1 MRAALLVCAIPV
13 FAIPLYAAAV
23 PSANEAFEMRVR
35 PVLAKACFSCHT
47 DAAMG
52 GLKMDSREHILK
64 DIVPGD
70 PDASKLV
77 QAVRY
82 NGARK
87 MPPSGKLKD
96 DEIASIEAWVKAGA
110 VWPEGLKP
118 VATKSAPYV
127 ITEEQ
132 RNFWAFKPVVNPAV
146 PQVANQKWARTGIDR
161 FILAKLE
168 AAKLQP
174 VAPADKRTLIRRATI
189 DLIGLPPTPEEVA
202 QFEADKSPDAFAH
215 VVDRLL
221 ASPQYGERWGRFWLD
236 VARYSDG
243 KQSSER
249 DEAYPAAYRYRDWVI
264 DAFNH
269 DMPYDRFVKAQ
280 IAGDLMPEPEKYR
293 AGLGFYS
300 LSPELQDDR
309 VDATTRGFMALTVA
323 CAQCH
328 DHKFDPIPTRDYYS
342 FLGIF
347 SNTALHE
354 TPLVSKDEVDRWQ
367 AQKKRADDAE
377 KALNAFL
384 SAQSQELAE
393 ILAAQASRYMMAAV
407 QPEAA
412 VGENPDLDKDVLNNW
427 RTYLKRPRLEHPY
440 LAAWMAS
447 HDKKAADEFQTL
459 LVKVIAEKQEVDDKN
474 HITLGANPNRKD
486 LSNANLVSLER
497 DKFVLW
503 EDFFSNR
510 GVLHFGDGKIDRF
523 LAPQWRQHLEAL
535 HASANTAKKEL
546 PAQYAFLQTLEDA
559 PKWKEQRV
567 WLRGSK
573 DNPGD
578 PAPPHFLQIL
588 STGEPARFENKPRL
602 ELAEHIASPQNP
614 LTSRVIVN
622 RIWQHHFGQG
632 LVRTPSNFGLQGD
645 KPSHPELLDYLASRF
660 VAEGWS
666 MKKLHRE
673 IMLSSVYQLGT
684 AGAPKNFE
692 ADPDNRLVWR
702 FNRHRLDVEAM
713 RDSLLFVSGKLDSK
727 AGGPP
732 EKFGPQDDRR
742 TVYSYVSRYKID
754 SVLGL
759 FDFPSPQGTSEQRM
773 ETNVPLQRLF
783 FMNSDFVMTQSK
795 ALAAR
800 LEGASDA
807 EKIGKLYGMVYQRPP
822 TAAENQLAAEFL
834 KQSTWPQYVQVLLSS
849 NEFNFVN

>member
-1 MRAALLVCAIPV
+1 
-13 FAIPLYAAAV
+13 
-23 PSANEAFEMRVR
+23 
-35 PVLAKACFSCHT
+35 
-47 DAAMG
+47 MG

-64 DIVPGD
+64 DVVPGD

-77 QAVRY
+77 QAIRY

-87 MPPSGKLKD
+87 MPPSGKLKEE
-96 DEIASIEAWVKAGA
+96 EIAAIEAWVKAGA
-110 VWPEGLKP
+110 VWPEGMKP
-118 VATKSAPYV
+118 VAGKSAPYL

-132 RNFWAFKPVVNPAV
+132 RNFWAFRPVMNPTVPAV
-146 PQVANQKWARTGIDR
+146 TNTKWARTDIDR

-174 VAPADKRTLIRRATI
+174 VAIADKRTLIRRATI
-189 DLIGLPPTPEEVA
+189 DLIGLPPTPEEVTR
-202 QFEADKSPDAFAH
+202 FEADKSPDAFAK

-249 DEAYPAAYRYRDWVI
+249 DEPYPSAFRYRDWVI

-269 DMPYDRFVKAQ
+269 DMPYDRFVTAQ

-293 AGLGFYS
+293 AGLGFYA

-342 FLGIF
+342 LLGIF
-347 SNTALHE
+347 NNTSLHE
-354 TPLVSKDEVDRWQ
+354 TPLVSKGEVDRWQ
-367 AQKKRADDAE
+367 AEKKRADDAE
-377 KALNAFL
+377 KALNDFVA
-384 SAQSQELAE
+384 AQSEQLGE

-407 QPEAA
+407 AKDAA
-412 VGENPDLDKDVLNNW
+412 KDLDQDVLNNW
-427 RTYLKRPRLEHPY
+427 KAYLKRSKLEHPY
-440 LAAWMAS
+440 LAAWTAS
-447 HDKKAADEFQTL
+447 HEPKGADDFQTL
-459 LVKVIAEKQEVDDKN
+459 LLKVIAEKKEVDDKN
-474 HITLGANPNRKD
+474 HITLGANPKRGD

-503 EDFFSNR
+503 EDFFSGR

-523 LAPQWRQHLEAL
+523 LAPQWKQHLEAL
-535 HASANTAKKEL
+535 HSALNAAKKGL

-567 WLRGSK
+567 WLRGSR

-588 STGEPARFENKPRL
+588 STGEPARFEKKPRL
-602 ELAEHIASPQNP
+602 ELAERIASPQNP
-614 LTSRVIVN
+614 LTARVIVN

-645 KPSHPELLDYLASRF
+645 RPSHPELLDYLASRF

-673 IMLSSVYQLGT
+673 MMLSSVYQLST
-684 AGAPKNFE
+684 ANAAKNFE
-692 ADPDNRLVWR
+692 ADPDNRMLWR
-702 FNRHRLDVEAM
+702 FNKHRIDVEAM
-713 RDSLLFVSGKLDSK
+713 RDSLLFVAGKLDTK
-727 AGGPP
+727 AGGSP
-732 EKFGPQDDRR
+732 EKFGPEDYRR

-783 FMNSDFVMTQSK
+783 FMNSDFVMSQAK
-795 ALAAR
+795 ALAGR
-800 LEGASDA
+800 VDGGSDA
-807 EKIGKLYGMVYQRPP
+807 ERIGKLYELVYQRTP
-822 TAAENQLAAEFL
+822 TAAEEQLALAFL
-834 KQSTWPQYVQVLLSS
+834 QQSTWPQYAQVLLSS
-849 NEFNFVN
+849 NEFNFLN